1 MSKPYSLFA
10 RLDPPGLDHNTVTM
24 NAYELLGVKRDAD
37 TETIKRAYRDL
48 AKKLHPDVN
57 AGDETAGD
65 RFKEITAAYNLLA
78 DKHKRAEYDG
88 NRMGRD
94 ESDPGAKPWDK
105 DGAWYDFEIDDA
117 TGERIMDLYGDV
129 AGTRLGRVKG
139 AAATTLYMKGQ
150 DVAAPVKV
158 TESEARDGLC
168 KLVTTMTG
176 LTVAVDIPAGSLNGS
191 TVSLA
196 GFGIEGFGGA
206 PPGDLNVIVQIIP
219 DPSIESLSGE
229 RGQ

>member
-1 MSKPYSLFA
+1 
-10 RLDPPGLDHNTVTM
+10 M
-24 NAYELLGVKRDAD
+24 NAYDLLGIKRDAD
-37 TETIKRAYRDL
+37 TDAIKRAYRDL

-57 AGDETAGD
+57 AGDEAASD

-78 DKHKRAEYDG
+78 DNRKRAEYDG

-94 ESDPGAKPWDK
+94 ENDAGAKPWDQ
-105 DGAWYDFEIDDA
+105 DGAWYDFEIDES

-150 DVAAPVKV
+150 DVAAPVKITV
-158 TESEARDGLC
+158 SEARDGLC
-168 KLVTTMTG
+168 KLVTTMIG
-176 LTVAVDIPAGSLNGS
+176 LTVAVDIPAGAYAGQV
-191 TVSLA
+191 VSLA

-206 PPGDLNVIVQIIP
+206 PPGDLNVLVELVP
-219 DPSIESLSGE
+219 DPSIEAKP
-229 RGQ
+229 

>member
-1 MSKPYSLFA
+1 
-10 RLDPPGLDHNTVTM
+10 M
-24 NAYELLGVKRDAD
+24 NAYDLLGIKRDAD
-37 TETIKRAYRDL
+37 TDAIKRAYRDL

-57 AGDETAGD
+57 AGDEAASD

-78 DKHKRAEYDG
+78 DNRKRAEYDG

-94 ESDPGAKPWDK
+94 EAASGEKPWDQ

-150 DVAAPVKV
+150 DVAAPVKI
-158 TESEARDGLC
+158 TESEARDGVC

-176 LTVAVDIPAGSLNGS
+176 LTVAVDIPAGAYAGQVVTLG
-191 TVSLA
+191 

-219 DPSIESLSGE
+219 DPSIEATP
-229 RGQ
+229 